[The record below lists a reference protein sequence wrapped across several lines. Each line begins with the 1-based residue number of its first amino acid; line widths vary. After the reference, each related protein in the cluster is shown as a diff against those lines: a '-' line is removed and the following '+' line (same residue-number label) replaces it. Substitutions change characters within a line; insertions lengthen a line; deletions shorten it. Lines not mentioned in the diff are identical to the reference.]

1 MLTNSSINQ
10 TDQITSMI
18 EYNLHKTC
26 IILMSLRIDGSDCFF
41 ISLDTHFFGQDTF
54 TDAPVIYRLV
64 WKKQLS
70 TFAIEFSI
78 I

>member
-1 MLTNSSINQ
+1 MGLIAF
-10 TDQITSMI
+10 
-18 EYNLHKTC
+18 L
-26 IILMSLRIDGSDCFF
+26 SLLIRI
-41 ISLDTHFFGQDTF
+41 FFGQDTF